1 MGITNTTEQL
11 RRDPSRMLA
20 ESMLFG
26 SSGAIERQEADG
38 QRELVNAAV
47 LPVNGIEKMR
57 HMIEANGGSIGKP
70 VSGDPIFVNVV
81 LPTGW
86 TKVATDHSM
95 WSNLLDAKGRKR
107 AGIFY
112 KAAFYDRSAH
122 ISPDC
127 RFSLDS
133 YARST
138 DDRAVVFV
146 FDACGEV
153 EFELACDVPPE
164 SHRYNMIDGLRD
176 KVSAHMDEAY
186 PLWRDA
192 SAYWD

>member
-1 MGITNTTEQL
+1 MSVTNTTEQV
-11 RRDPSRMLA
+11 RRDPIMMLA

-38 QRELVNAAV
+38 QRELVNASV
-47 LPVNGIEKMR
+47 LPIKGIER
-57 HMIEANGGSIGKP
+57 LRSMIESNGGSIGEP
-70 VSGDPIFVNVV
+70 VAGDTIFVNVV

-95 WSNLLDAKGRKR
+95 WSNLLDDKGRKR

-133 YARST
+133 YTRST
-138 DDRAVVFV
+138 DARAVVFV

-153 EFELACDVPPE
+153 EFELACDIPPE
-164 SHRYNMIDGLRD
+164 SHRYDVLDGLRD
-176 KVSAHMDEAY
+176 KVSAHMDETY
-186 PLWRDA
+186 PQWRDA
-192 SAYWD
+192 SAYWE

>member
-1 MGITNTTEQL
+1 MGVTNTTEQV
-11 RRDPSRMLA
+11 RRDPIMMIA
-20 ESMLFG
+20 ESMMFG

-38 QRELVNAAV
+38 QRELVNASV
-47 LPVNGIEKMR
+47 LPINGIQKMR
-57 HMIEANGGSIGKP
+57 PILEANGGSVGERP
-70 VSGDPIFVNVV
+70 AGNDIFIDVI

-107 AGIFY
+107 DGIFY
-112 KAAFYDRSAH
+112 KAAFYDLSAH

-133 YARST
+133 YTRST
-138 DDRAVVFV
+138 DSRAVVFV

-153 EFELACDVPPE
+153 EFELACDIPPG
-164 SHRYNMIDGLRD
+164 SHRYDVIDGLRD

-192 SAYWD
+192 SAYWE